1 MSMVSGGSKS
11 FRGYRRTRRTVNSR
25 GFGSSFRFRSLRYRG
40 IQKIPRP
47 PHHSPGILKIEIFN
61 AKLSKEEILG
71 KNSKRSLEQTLV
83 SSLFPFVP

>member
-25 GFGSSFRFRSLRYRG
+25 GSSFRFRSLRYRG

-71 KNSKRSLEQTLV
+71 KDSKRSLEQTLV